1 MALRITIS
9 KSEDAVTLRI
19 EGRITGPWV
28 DELRRAWNEQVP
40 RETPL
45 RIDLR
50 EVTYSDEKG
59 TALLKDIFAKTGA
72 EMLTS
77 TPWTQYLATTIR
89 SN

>member
-9 KSEDAVTLRI
+9 QSEEAVTLRL

-28 DELRRAWNEQVP
+28 DELRRAWSELAPGETQV
-40 RETPL
+40 

-50 EVTYSDEKG
+50 EVTYSDQQG
-59 TALLKDIFAKTGA
+59 TAVLKDIYAKTGA

-77 TPWTQYLATTIR
+77 SPWTQHLAATIR

>member
-9 KSEDAVTLRI
+9 HSEEATTLRL

-28 DELRRAWNEQVP
+28 DELRRAWNELVP
-40 RETPL
+40 QNAPL
-45 RIDLR
+45 RLDLR
-50 EVTYSDEKG
+50 EVTYSDAQG
-59 TALLKDIFAKTGA
+59 TAVLKDIVAKTGA

-77 TPWTQYLATTIR
+77 TPWTQHLATTIR